1 MPIHGYE
8 RSIFLTYLKQVP
20 MFTDCTPDELEHIAD
35 RAASRSAQPGDTL
48 VREGDR
54 GDEFF
59 VLCTGEVEV
68 IRGRR
73 VVAKLEEGAFFGEI
87 ALFADEPR
95 DATVN
100 ATAPSTLVVLSR
112 GDFDALLGEVPVIRD
127 QVLKGMAR
135 RLHELDGKC

>member
-1 MPIHGYE
+1 MSIQGYE
-8 RSIFLTYLKQVP
+8 RSLYQTYLRAVP
-20 MFTDCTPDELEHIAD
+20 MFSHCTPDELEEIAEVAST
-35 RAASRSAQPGDTL
+35 RAVPQGDAI
-48 VREGDR
+48 VREGDP
-54 GDEFF
+54 GEEFF

-68 IRGRR
+68 VRGRR

-100 ATAPSTLVVLSR
+100 ALVPSNLVVLTR
-112 GDFDALLGEVPVIRD
+112 ANFDTLLSDVPSLRD
-127 QVLKGMAR
+127 QVLRGMAR

>member
-1 MPIHGYE
+1 MPISGYE
-8 RSIFLTYLKQVP
+8 RSIYVTYLRTVP
-20 MFTDCTPDELEHIAD
+20 MFAHCTAAEIDKIA
-35 RAASRSAQPGDTL
+35 ALATPRSVKPGEAI
-48 VREGDR
+48 VREGEP
-54 GDEFF
+54 GNEFF

-68 IRGRR
+68 VRGRR

-100 ATAPSTLVVLSR
+100 ATIPSNLEVLSR
-112 GDFDALLGEVPVIRD
+112 ADFEKLLGDIPSIRD
-127 QVLKGMAR
+127 QVLRGMAR